1 MQIGEVVYE
10 VGRCKCEGRPLAP
23 YCFHHYAKV
32 LKIYPPMHGNPPA
45 ILAEN
50 KDGTNIKRIKATN
63 LATRPSHSWE
73 L

>member
-50 KDGTNIKRIKATN
+50 KDGTNIKRIKATD
-63 LATRPSHSWE
+63 LSTRPSHSWG

>member
-45 ILAEN
+45 VLAEN

>member
-45 ILAEN
+45 VLAEN
-50 KDGTNIKRIKATN
+50 KDGTNIKRIKATD
-63 LATRPSHSWE
+63 LSTRPSHSWG

>member
-45 ILAEN
+45 VLAEN
-50 KDGTNIKRIKATN
+50 KDGTNIKRIKATH